1 MFRLLAVEGIEL
13 LGQSVVCERREL
25 LFAVTTGLSGMSGG
39 DSEGDVLLFAVFHG
53 FGVSR
58 ETIEEGD
65 WSRVGVTEVRE
76 EEEEGVD
83 EREAIQESGK

>member
-1 MFRLLAVEGIEL
+1 M
-13 LGQSVVCERREL
+13 
-25 LFAVTTGLSGMSGG
+25 LFTVTTGISGMSGG
-39 DSEGDVLLFAVFHG
+39 DSEGDVLLFAVFHV

-58 ETIEEGD
+58 ETMKEGD

-76 EEEEGVD
+76 DEGGGED

>member
-1 MFRLLAVEGIEL
+1 MAEL
-13 LGQSVVCERREL
+13 G
-25 LFAVTTGLSGMSGG
+25 GMCVG

-58 ETIEEGD
+58 ETIEECD

-76 EEEEGVD
+76 EEGEGDD
-83 EREAIQESGK
+83 EWEANQESGK